1 MTTCPNCGR
10 TAEDGVNFCSHCGA
24 SLRSQTM
31 DRMIQDAR
39 REVENSPNDASRR
52 FNLALA
58 CKLGGLDD
66 LALEEFGRVAE
77 LEPDY
82 GDAHYEIGVLHVRAG
97 RVEEAR
103 VALRKA
109 LEVEPGH
116 PRARKLLDRLEQSPT
131 R

>member
-10 TAEDGVNFCSHCGA
+10 RAEDGANFCSHCGT

-31 DRMIQDAR
+31 DRMIEDAR
-39 REVENSPNDASRR
+39 RDVESSPNDASKR

-58 CKLGGLDD
+58 CKLGGLGE
-66 LALEEFGRVAE
+66 LALEEFRRVAE

-82 GDAHYEIGVLHVRAG
+82 GDVHYEIGVLHARSG
-97 RVEEAR
+97 RSEEAR
-103 VALRKA
+103 SALRKA

-116 PRARKLLDRLEQSPT
+116 PRARKLLEKLAR
-131 R
+131 